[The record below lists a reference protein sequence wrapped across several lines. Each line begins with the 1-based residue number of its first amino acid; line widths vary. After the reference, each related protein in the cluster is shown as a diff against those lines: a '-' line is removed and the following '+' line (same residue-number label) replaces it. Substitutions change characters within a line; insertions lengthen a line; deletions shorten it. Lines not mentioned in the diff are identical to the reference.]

1 MDKSIH
7 TKLYQRMIARLR
19 AKREEKGVTQMQLA
33 EKLGVNQTFVSKVEI
48 CERRLDIVELL
59 TICEILEISFVDFIK
74 EIDEDIISKFKQSKN
89 NSCNDKKQYNII
101 DLFCGCG
108 GLSKG
113 FEEAGYKT
121 LLGVDIE
128 QAALNTFEKI
138 MKVLWE

>member
-59 TICEILEISFVDFIK
+59 TICEILEIPFVDFIK

-89 NSCNDKKQYNII
+89 NRK
-101 DLFCGCG
+101 
-108 GLSKG
+108 
-113 FEEAGYKT
+113 E
-121 LLGVDIE
+121 
-128 QAALNTFEKI
+128 
-138 MKVLWE
+138 